1 MKNGWRFRGRQPLQV
16 RRRGLGFAGPA
27 APVLAMLASL
37 ATTGAFA
44 GAPDWLNAQLSAP
57 LPPHD
62 DKTVAVVLYSETVLT
77 VQANGRLKRLERRV
91 LRILRPEGAE
101 FGLVRVPF
109 DPLSRI
115 TDMHGWGVPADGKVF
130 EVKAKSAVE
139 SAVFG
144 GEGGYLMNDVQTKT
158 LQ

>member
-1 MKNGWRFRGRQPLQV
+1 
-16 RRRGLGFAGPA
+16 
-27 APVLAMLASL
+27 VLAMLASL
-37 ATTGAFA
+37 AATGAFA

-77 VQANGRLKRLERRV
+77 VQANGRLRRLERRV
-91 LRILRPEGAE
+91 LKILRPEGAE

-115 TDMHGWGVPADGKVF
+115 TDMHGWSVPADGKVF
-130 EVKAKSAVE
+130 EVKVSRGTRRQGA
-139 SAVFG
+139 
-144 GEGGYLMNDVQTKT
+144 QTPAAWPLAQPT
-158 LQ
+158 ARPSW